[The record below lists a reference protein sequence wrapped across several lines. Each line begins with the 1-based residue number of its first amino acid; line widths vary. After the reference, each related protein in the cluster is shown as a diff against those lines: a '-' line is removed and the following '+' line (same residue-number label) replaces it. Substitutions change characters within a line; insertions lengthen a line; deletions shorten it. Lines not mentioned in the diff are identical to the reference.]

1 MPTRRLFLGA
11 AMVAGLVTSAR
22 VQPAAFDRGWSK
34 WVRSYVNGGRV
45 IDQHQG
51 GITHSEGQGY
61 GLLLAQASGDRA
73 VFTELEEWNERHL
86 AVRQDRLMAWKWV
99 PDPHTNIA
107 DWHNATDGDLFRA
120 WALLRAE
127 RDSGWSGYRE
137 TALAIAHDIAELCL
151 AADPR
156 APAEWLLVP
165 GAEARRSPKRVLF
178 NPSYILP
185 RALRE
190 LGAAAG
196 EPRLIKAAEHG
207 ETVLAE
213 LAMTGFQPN
222 WVDVTPSGFVK
233 PLEHDLLW
241 GYDALRI
248 PLYLT
253 WSGRADHPA
262 VGLARELMERGSIP
276 DHLAVEASPD
286 GQILAQSNKPG
297 FLALHALAHCRD
309 VPDRRPDG
317 SDYYSDS
324 LLMLAQV
331 AQREGQCKV

>member
-1 MPTRRLFLGA
+1 MPTRRQFLETA
-11 AMVAGLVTSAR
+11 LVAGLITPSLTQAGTMDDVW
-22 VQPAAFDRGWSK
+22 PK
-34 WVRSYVNGGRV
+34 WVRSYVENGRV
-45 IDQHQG
+45 IDPRQG

-61 GLLLAQASGDRA
+61 GLLLAQAFGDR
-73 VFTELEEWNERHL
+73 VLFDQIETWTQHHL
-86 AVRQDRLMAWKWV
+86 AMRQDRLMVWKWV
-99 PDPHTNIA
+99 AGPERNIA

-137 TALAIAHDIAELCL
+137 TAIAIAHDIARLCL

-156 APAEWLLVP
+156 AAAEWLLLP
-165 GAEARRSPKRVLF
+165 GAEARHSPERVLF

-196 EPRLIKAAEHG
+196 EPRLIHAADHG

-213 LAMTGFQPN
+213 LAAAGFLPN
-222 WVDVTPSGFVK
+222 WVDVTETGFAK

-253 WSGRADHPA
+253 WSGQPDHPA
-262 VGLARELMERGSIP
+262 VRVALDLMEGGSIR
-276 DHLAVEASPD
+276 DHLVVEASSN
-286 GQILAQSNKPG
+286 GRILTQSNKPG
-297 FLALHALAHCRD
+297 FLALQALAQCRD
-309 VPDRRPDG
+309 VPDQRPDG

-331 AQREGQCKV
+331 AHREGKCRV

>member
-11 AMVAGLVTSAR
+11 AMVAGLIIPAR
-22 VQPAAFDRGWSK
+22 TQAAAVDGGWSK
-34 WVRSYVNGGRV
+34 WVRSYVNDGRV
-45 IDQHQG
+45 IDGHQN

-61 GLLLAQASGDRA
+61 GLLLAQAFGDRR
-73 VFTELEEWNERHL
+73 VFKELEEWTERHL

-99 PDPHTNIA
+99 PDPHTNVA
-107 DWHNATDGDLFRA
+107 DWHNATDGDLLRA

-156 APAEWLLVP
+156 APAEWLLMP
-165 GAEARRSPKRVLF
+165 GAEARHSPERVLF

-196 EPRLIKAAEHG
+196 EPRLIHAADHG

-213 LAMTGFQPN
+213 LAAGFLPN
-222 WVDVTPSGFVK
+222 WVDVTETGFAK

-253 WSGRADHPA
+253 WSGQPDHPA
-262 VGLARELMERGSIP
+262 VRVALELMEGGSIR
-276 DHLAVEASPD
+276 DHLVVEASSN
-286 GQILAQSNKPG
+286 GRILAQSNKPG
-297 FLALHALAHCRD
+297 FLALQALAQCRD
-309 VPDRRPDG
+309 VPDQRPDG

-331 AQREGQCKV
+331 AHREGKCRV